1 MRCAKV
7 VTLSDP
13 NAAYRVRVRVFADFW
28 NFDIS
33 MRQRGFYSDDYRVD
47 WRELG
52 PCLARPAQLV
62 VDDTALATYQGMNV
76 YGSYDPDSPRDDG
89 LRRWMSNTISRFPGV
104 DAIMMPRRRKQ
115 EGPTCPSYHG
125 EVQRCPR
132 PECGADMRGTEE
144 KGVDARIATDLI
156 SLAWDGNYD
165 AAVLVSSDRDFVPVV
180 EFLGKRGIKVVHG
193 AFPPSASELTQ
204 ACWGNINIPDI
215 RNEFR
220 R

>member
-1 MRCAKV
+1 MVA
-7 VTLSDP
+7 TTDY
-13 NAAYRVRVRVFADFW
+13 NAGYRVRVRVFVDFW

-33 MRQRGFYSDDYRVD
+33 MRFRGFYSDDYSVD

-52 PCLARPAQLV
+52 PCLARHAQRV
-62 VDDTALATYQGMNV
+62 VDDTALATYQGMNI
-76 YGSYDPDSPRDDG
+76 YGSYDPNNPKDDG
-89 LRRWMSNTISRFPGV
+89 LRRWMSNTVSKFPGV
-104 DAIMMPRRRKQ
+104 DTVMVPRRYKQ
-115 EGPTCPSYHG
+115 EGPKCPMCHE
-125 EVQRCPR
+125 EVRHCPN
-132 PECGADMRGTEE
+132 PKCGADMRGTEE
-144 KGVDARIATDLI
+144 KGVDTRIATDLI

-165 AAVLVSSDRDFVPVV
+165 VAALVSSDRDFVPVV

-215 RNEFR
+215 RKEFR